1 MDILKLAAVDLL
13 DSRAPVV
20 EIALM
25 DKVDPWNSATE
36 STRTDE
42 STWSRHG
49 LALMDKVDIIK
60 TFYEILLVEVQ
71 EQMRQHG
78 QGMDY
83 LS

>member
-1 MDILKLAAVDLL
+1 MDLL

-25 DKVDPWNSATE
+25 DKVDLWNSATE
-36 STRTDE
+36 NTRTDE

-49 LALMDKVDIIK
+49 LALMDKVAIIK

-71 EQMRQHG
+71 EQMRQHSR
-78 QGMDY
+78 GMDY
-83 LS
+83 FS